1 MLGIKFRKFG
11 NTVPISGYKED
22 SLSIGSCVVV
32 ETSRGVEYG
41 TIVKMICEKHLHIGA
56 EIKLKKVLRYANP
69 EDMQKAV
76 ELEEKEKAAAAEARR
91 KISELGLP
99 VRLLETELLFDDTKV
114 IYYYKVLDAKKTFS
128 SKQLI
133 KDLSSQMNR
142 KIELHSLGPREQ
154 ARLKSGMGPC
164 GRKICCA
171 SFLEEFPHVSV
182 KMLKEQGIAINQ
194 SKICGLC
201 GKFLCCLKY
210 ETDVAKKNKGETH
223 NV

>member
-210 ETDVAKKNKGETH
+210 ETDVAKKNKGETP
-223 NV
+223 

>member
-1 MLGIKFRKFG
+1 MLGISFRKFG

-22 SLSIGSCVVV
+22 SLNVGSFVVV
-32 ETSRGVEYG
+32 ETGRGVEYG
-41 TIVKMICEKHLHIGA
+41 RIVKMLCEKHLHIGA
-56 EIKLKKVLRYANP
+56 EIKLKKVLRYATA
-69 EDMQKAV
+69 EDSQKAA
-76 ELEEKEKAAAAEARR
+76 EIEKKEKIAADEARK
-91 KISELGLP
+91 KISELDLP
-99 VRLLETELLFDDTKV
+99 IRILETELLFDESKV

-133 KDLSSQMNR
+133 KDLSAGMNR
-142 KIELHSLGPREQ
+142 KIDLHSLGPREQ
-154 ARLKSGMGPC
+154 ARLKSGIGPC

-171 SFLEEFPHVSV
+171 SFLEEFPHISV

-210 ETDVAKKNKGETH
+210 EASAGKNGKGGVADG
-223 NV
+223 